1 MLNSGPGSVGL
12 ILQAGVIESTTD
24 KFSALMENWSARR
37 FVKLTN
43 NLFVLYVNQ
52 TYLKYKLIDR
62 KIMEKQKP
70 TTNVIKLSRK
80 TVMVTLSIALLKD
93 TIQIGKDK

>member
-1 MLNSGPGSVGL
+1 M
-12 ILQAGVIESTTD
+12 IESTAD

-52 TYLKYKLIDR
+52 TYLKGKPNDG
-62 KIMEKQKP
+62 KIMEKLNP
-70 TTNVIKLSRK
+70 C
-80 TVMVTLSIALLKD
+80 
-93 TIQIGKDK
+93 DKSN